1 MSNGVDPELLAEF
14 MVEVRQHLTAIEQ
27 HLGAAEVAD
36 MSEADID
43 VVFRAFHSIKAL
55 ARVIAAKGI
64 EDLVHE
70 AESLLSPVRA
80 GARPFD
86 ETVQQVLIATAD
98 ALQDALRAPFS
109 WLAPAS
115 LIEELRSATI
125 AVEPDAGAAITV
137 LSGGEPWRFIGED
150 IDLLRGFAEL
160 LAEVLPEAAQAIVDG
175 DEDAFHEA
183 AGMVAYASA
192 RLGLDRM
199 EGTANA
205 LLAPSEAQR
214 FAALADLLRQAERFG
229 GLIGADCGVAA
240 ACTMLRG
247 PLRKALAQRID
258 DALAAAPEERTRLA
272 HGCAALY
279 RALSLAGGLDRLID
293 DIVDTPPWA
302 DDAARH
308 DRLLQNALAA
318 IKRAPGLAA
327 APATEADDALA
338 ELSDAV
344 RGPFA
349 IEDESEAHL
358 RRLGLDTTLLSPGPP
373 RRRARLSSLLDGSG
387 ATVKMA
393 TIELPDADT
402 LPRLAQL
409 DPLLGQTSTRQAPT
423 RQGPLLALLFLDAEE
438 PEALAARLRD
448 AGCAVIGEVRRID
461 PGGAEGEFAVSAKA
475 AGRSEAADETQV
487 RVPVEVLDKLFG
499 RIGEFFSIASRL
511 NVLAV
516 ESDVPD
522 ALRRLSDIAVTR
534 APELRAD
541 IDRLVRQHRDFC
553 SVEVDIGRI
562 ISLIHESTLGL
573 RVIPLDALAG
583 RFPRMVR
590 EAARSLDKQV
600 RFVAETGGIRID
612 KGMSDMLADP
622 LMHILRNAI
631 DHGLEPEAERLAR
644 GKPRVATLRLL
655 ASQQVE
661 RIVVEI
667 SDDGRGIDIARVRQR
682 AVASRLASAE
692 DVRRISD
699 DEAVRFIFMPG
710 FSTAAEVNDVSGRGV
725 GLDVALVNVTKLG
738 GKIDV
743 LTEAGQGTTFRLDMP
758 LSAAIQPMLL
768 ADTGVQ
774 PVGFPEAMVSEALIF
789 PTSGLQ
795 YVNGQR
801 SILLRDRFL
810 PVFRLTD
817 LLRLPRPAEEP
828 RADQPIVLCEW
839 SGQRMG
845 IEVHRILRR
854 GEMLIRETHP
864 RVAALPG
871 IGGITTMGFDRIVL
885 VLDPEKIFELARNA
899 SAFGLRVPPARL
911 AREQA
916 RGETA

>member
-1 MSNGVDPELLAEF
+1 MSNGIDPELLSEF
-14 MVEVRQHLTAIEQ
+14 AVEVRQHLLAIEQ
-27 HLGAAEVAD
+27 HLGAADVAD
-36 MSEADID
+36 LSEADID
-43 VVFRAFHSIKAL
+43 VVFRAFHSTKAL
-55 ARVIAAKGI
+55 ARVIAAKGV

-80 GARPFD
+80 GARPLD
-86 ETVQQVLIATAD
+86 ETVQQVLIAAAD
-98 ALQDALRAPFS
+98 ALEDALRAPFS
-109 WLAPAS
+109 WTAPPS
-115 LIEELRSATI
+115 LIEELRSAAV
-125 AVEPDAGAAITV
+125 AVEREGGAALTV

-150 IDLLRGFAEL
+150 ADLLRGFAEL
-160 LAEVLPEAAQAIVDG
+160 LAEVLPEAAQAII
-175 DEDAFHEA
+175 DAEQDVLHEA
-183 AGMVAYASA
+183 ADMVGYACA
-192 RLGLDRM
+192 QLGLDRM
-199 EGTANA
+199 ERTAHG
-205 LLAPSEAQR
+205 LLATPDAQR
-214 FAALADLLRQAERFG
+214 LTAFAEMLQLAERFG
-229 GLIGADCGVAA
+229 VLLGVDCGVAA
-240 ACTMLRG
+240 TAATLRE
-247 PLRKALAQRID
+247 PLRKALSQRVD
-258 DALAAAPEERTRLA
+258 DALAAPAAERMTLA
-272 HGCAALY
+272 RGCAALY
-279 RALSLAGGLDRLID
+279 RALSLAGGIDRMID
-293 DIVDTPPWA
+293 DISDAPPSG
-302 DDAARH
+302 DDASLR

-318 IKRAPGLAA
+318 IKRALDPAA
-327 APATEADDALA
+327 GADDAA
-338 ELSDAV
+338 AGLSDAI
-344 RGPFA
+344 RAPFA
-349 IEDESEAHL
+349 PGDEIEAHL
-358 RRLGLDTTLLSPGPP
+358 RRLGLDTTLLCPGSP
-373 RRRARLSSLLDGSG
+373 RRQARLASLLDGSG
-387 ATVKMA
+387 ATIKMA
-393 TIELPDADT
+393 TVELPDAEAMA
-402 LPRLAQL
+402 RLAQV
-409 DPLLGQTSTRQAPT
+409 DPLLGQASTRHGRPA
-423 RQGPLLALLFLDAEE
+423 LALLFLDAEG
-438 PEALAARLRD
+438 PEALAQRLRETGY
-448 AGCAVIGEVRRID
+448 AIIGEVRRID
-461 PGGAEGEFAVSAKA
+461 PGGAEGEFAVSPKA

-522 ALRRLSDIAVTR
+522 ALRRLADIAVTR

-573 RVIPLDALAG
+573 RVIPLDTLAG

-590 EAARSLDKQV
+590 ETARSLDKQV

-622 LMHILRNAI
+622 LTHILRNAI
-631 DHGLEPEAERLAR
+631 DHGIEHEADRLAQ
-644 GKPRVATLRLL
+644 GKPRVATLRLV
-655 ASQQVE
+655 AHQQVE

-667 SDDGRGIDIARVRQR
+667 SDDGRGIDIERVKQR
-682 AVASRLASAE
+682 AVASRLASEA
-692 DVRRISD
+692 DIRRISD
-699 DEAVRFIFMPG
+699 DEAVRFIFTPG
-710 FSTAAEVNDVSGRGV
+710 FSTAADVNDVSGRGV

-743 LTEAGQGTTFRLDMP
+743 LTESGQGTTFRLDMP

-768 ADTGVQ
+768 ADTGIQ

-899 SAFGLRVPPARL
+899 SVFGLRVPAARL
-911 AREQA
+911 IREQA
-916 RGETA
+916 QGGAA

>member
-1 MSNGVDPELLAEF
+1 VSDVDNDLLSQF
-14 MVEVRQHLTAIEQ
+14 TVEIRQHLVAIEQ
-27 HLGAAEVAD
+27 HLGAADVAD
-36 MSEADID
+36 ITDTDVD

-64 EDLVHE
+64 EELVHE

-80 GARPFD
+80 GDRLLDAS
-86 ETVQQVLIATAD
+86 VQQALIGAAD
-98 ALQDALRAPFS
+98 ALEDGLRAPLS
-109 WLAPAS
+109 WPAPPS
-115 LIEELRSATI
+115 LIEELQHAATP
-125 AVEPDAGAAITV
+125 VEGDGTTSLPT

-150 IDLLRGFAEL
+150 VDLLRGFAEL
-160 LAEVLPEAAQAIVDG
+160 LAEILPEAAHAIVDG
-175 DEDAFHEA
+175 DEDAFREA
-183 AGMVAYASA
+183 AGMVTYASA
-192 RLGLDRM
+192 RLALDRM
-199 EGTANA
+199 EAVA
-205 LLAPSEAQR
+205 RDAEASSDMPRLIAFARLAQ
-214 FAALADLLRQAERFG
+214 QAERFG
-229 GLIGADCGVAA
+229 LLLGADCGAA
-240 ACTMLRG
+240 AAIAMLRE
-247 PLRKALAQRID
+247 PSRKALMHRID
-258 DALAAAPEERTRLA
+258 EALAAQPSRRPALA
-272 HGCAALY
+272 QDAAVLC
-279 RALSLAGGLDRLID
+279 RAVALIGGLDRMLD
-293 DIVDTPPWA
+293 DIVDTMPGA
-302 DDAARH
+302 HDSAVHDD
-308 DRLLQNALAA
+308 LLRRALAA
-318 IKRAPGLAA
+318 VKRALDPVSAA
-327 APATEADDALA
+327 NDVVADLSEAIRAPFAADD
-338 ELSDAV
+338 EV
-344 RGPFA
+344 
-349 IEDESEAHL
+349 EAHL
-358 RRLGLDTTLLSPGPP
+358 RRLGLDTTLLCPAPP
-373 RRRARLSSLLDGSG
+373 RRRKRMASLLDGSG
-387 ATVKMA
+387 ATIKMA
-393 TIELPDADT
+393 TVEHPDAET
-402 LPRLAQL
+402 MSRLAQF
-409 DPLLGQTSTRQAPT
+409 DPLLGQAATRLGRPT
-423 RQGPLLALLFLDAEE
+423 LALLFLNEDE
-438 PEALAARLRD
+438 PGALAEKLRD
-448 AGCAVIGEVRRID
+448 AGCIILGDIRRLD
-461 PGGAEGEFAVSAKA
+461 PGGAEGEFAVSAKV
-475 AGRSEAADETQV
+475 AGRSEVSDETQV

-541 IDRLVRQHRDFC
+541 VDRLVRQHRDFC

-573 RVIPLDALAG
+573 RVIPLDTLAG

-612 KGMSDMLADP
+612 KGMSDMLVDP
-622 LMHILRNAI
+622 LTHMLRNAI
-631 DHGLEPEAERLAR
+631 DHGIEAEAERLAS
-644 GKPRVATLRLL
+644 GKPRMATLRLQ
-655 ASQQVE
+655 AHQQVE
-661 RIVVEI
+661 RIVIEI
-667 SDDGRGIDIARVRQR
+667 SDDGRGIDIERVKQR
-682 AVASRLASAE
+682 AVASRLASSE
-692 DVRRISD
+692 EVRQMND
-699 DEAVRFIFMPG
+699 DEVVRFIFTPG
-710 FSTAAEVNDVSGRGV
+710 FSTAAAISDVSGRGV

-885 VLDPEKIFELARNA
+885 VLDPEKLFELARNA
-899 SAFGLRVPPARL
+899 SVFGLRVPPARL
-911 AREQA
+911 MREQA
-916 RGETA
+916 QGGAA

>member
-1 MSNGVDPELLAEF
+1 
-14 MVEVRQHLTAIEQ
+14 
-27 HLGAAEVAD
+27 
-36 MSEADID
+36 
-43 VVFRAFHSIKAL
+43 
-55 ARVIAAKGI
+55 
-64 EDLVHE
+64 
-70 AESLLSPVRA
+70 
-80 GARPFD
+80 
-86 ETVQQVLIATAD
+86 
-98 ALQDALRAPFS
+98 
-109 WLAPAS
+109 
-115 LIEELRSATI
+115 
-125 AVEPDAGAAITV
+125 
-137 LSGGEPWRFIGED
+137 
-150 IDLLRGFAEL
+150 
-160 LAEVLPEAAQAIVDG
+160 
-175 DEDAFHEA
+175 
-183 AGMVAYASA
+183 
-192 RLGLDRM
+192 
-199 EGTANA
+199 
-205 LLAPSEAQR
+205 
-214 FAALADLLRQAERFG
+214 
-229 GLIGADCGVAA
+229 
-240 ACTMLRG
+240 
-247 PLRKALAQRID
+247 
-258 DALAAAPEERTRLA
+258 
-272 HGCAALY
+272 
-279 RALSLAGGLDRLID
+279 
-293 DIVDTPPWA
+293 
-302 DDAARH
+302 
-308 DRLLQNALAA
+308 
-318 IKRAPGLAA
+318 
-327 APATEADDALA
+327 
-338 ELSDAV
+338 
-344 RGPFA
+344 
-349 IEDESEAHL
+349 
-358 RRLGLDTTLLSPGPP
+358 
-373 RRRARLSSLLDGSG
+373 
-387 ATVKMA
+387 MA
-393 TIELPDADT
+393 TIELPDADI
-402 LPRLAQL
+402 LARLAQL
-409 DPLLGQTSTRQAPT
+409 DPLLGQTSTRQVST
-423 RQGPLLALLFLDAEE
+423 RQGPPLLALLFLDAEE

-522 ALRRLSDIAVTR
+522 ALRRLSDVAVTR

-541 IDRLVRQHRDFC
+541 IERLVRQHRDFC

-573 RVIPLDALAG
+573 RVIPLDTLAG

-600 RFVAETGGIRID
+600 RFIAETGGIRID

-622 LMHILRNAI
+622 WMHILRNAI
-631 DHGLEPEAERLAR
+631 DHGIEPEAERLAQ
-644 GKPRVATLRLL
+644 GKPRVATLRLV

-667 SDDGRGIDIARVRQR
+667 SDDGRGIDIARVKQR
-682 AVASRLASAE
+682 AVASRLASEE

-743 LTEAGQGTTFRLDMP
+743 LTEAGRGTTFRLDMP

-916 RGETA
+916 RGETT

>member
-1 MSNGVDPELLAEF
+1 MSTGVDPELLSEF
-14 MVEVRQHLTAIEQ
+14 TVEVRQHLAAIEQ
-27 HLGAAEVAD
+27 YLGATDLAE
-36 MSEADID
+36 MSESDID
-43 VVFRAFHSIKAL
+43 VVFRAFHSTKAL

-80 GARPFD
+80 GARPLD
-86 ETVQQVLIATAD
+86 ETVQQALIAAAD
-98 ALQDALRAPFS
+98 ALEDALREPLSWSAPPPLIEQLRGAVVAVELDDS
-109 WLAPAS
+109 AALAP
-115 LIEELRSATI
+115 
-125 AVEPDAGAAITV
+125 
-137 LSGGEPWRFIGED
+137 LSGGEPWRFLGED
-150 IDLLRGFAEL
+150 VDLLRGFAEL
-160 LAEVLPEAAQAIVDG
+160 LAEALPEAAQAIIDG
-175 DEDAFHEA
+175 QEDTFGEA
-183 AGMVAYASA
+183 ADMIAYACA

-199 EGTANA
+199 ETVARDLMATSDARRVSAFAELLQQAGRFGLLLGEDCGTA
-205 LLAPSEAQR
+205 
-214 FAALADLLRQAERFG
+214 AAGATLR
-229 GLIGADCGVAA
+229 V
-240 ACTMLRG
+240 T
-247 PLRKALAQRID
+247 LRKALAQCVD
-258 DALAAAPEERTRLA
+258 AALAVAPPERVALA
-272 HGCAALY
+272 RSCAALC
-279 RALSLAGGLDRLID
+279 RVMSLPGGLDRLID
-293 DIVDTPPWA
+293 DLVDTPPLA
-302 DDAARH
+302 GDAAPH
-308 DRLLQNALAA
+308 DPLLQGALAA
-318 IKRAPGLAA
+318 IKRALDPTA
-327 APATEADDALA
+327 EADDAVA
-338 ELSDAV
+338 GLSDAV
-344 RGPFA
+344 REPFA
-349 IEDESEAHL
+349 IDDEIEAHL
-358 RRLGLDTTLLSPGPP
+358 RRLGLDSTLLCPGSP
-373 RRRARLSSLLDGSG
+373 RRQARLACLIDGSG
-387 ATVKMA
+387 ATIKMA
-393 TIELPDADT
+393 AVELPDADAMV
-402 LPRLAQL
+402 RLAQF
-409 DPLLGQTSTRQAPT
+409 DPLLGQASTRHGRPA
-423 RQGPLLALLFLDAEE
+423 LALLFLDAEE
-438 PEALAARLRD
+438 PQALTEQLRD
-448 AGCAVIGEVRRID
+448 AGCTVIGEVRRID
-461 PGGAEGEFAVSAKA
+461 PGGSEGEFAVSAKA

-573 RVIPLDALAG
+573 RVIPLDTLAG

-612 KGMSDMLADP
+612 KGMSDMLVDP
-622 LMHILRNAI
+622 LTHMLRNAI
-631 DHGLEPEAERLAR
+631 DHGIEHEAERLAR
-644 GKPRVATLRLL
+644 GKPRVATLRLV
-655 ASQQVE
+655 AHQQVE

-667 SDDGRGIDIARVRQR
+667 GDDGRGIDIERVKQR

-699 DEAVRFIFMPG
+699 DEAVRFIFTPG
-710 FSTAAEVNDVSGRGV
+710 FSTATEVSDVSGRGV

-743 LTEAGQGTTFRLDMP
+743 VTEAGQGTTFRLDMP

-768 ADTGVQ
+768 ADTGIQ

-911 AREQA
+911 MREQA
-916 RGETA
+916 RGGAA

>member
-1 MSNGVDPELLAEF
+1 MNNGNGNGIDPELLSQF
-14 MVEVRQHLTAIEQ
+14 TVEVRQHLTAIEQ
-27 HLGAAEVAD
+27 HLSGGDVAD
-36 MSEADID
+36 MTEANID

-64 EDLVHE
+64 EELVHE
-70 AESLLSPVRA
+70 AENLLSPVRA
-80 GARPFD
+80 GDHPFD
-86 ETVQQVLIATAD
+86 VSVQQALIAAAD
-98 ALQDALRAPFS
+98 ALDDALGAPLS
-109 WLAPAS
+109 WPAPAS
-115 LIEELRSATI
+115 LIDELRRA
-125 AVEPDAGAAITV
+125 AVVVARDGGAAPAAP
-137 LSGGEPWRFIGED
+137 SGHEPWRFIGED
-150 IDLLRGFAEL
+150 VDLLRGFAEL
-160 LAEVLPEAAQAIVDG
+160 LAEVLPEAAQALIDS
-175 DEDAFHEA
+175 DEDAFSEA
-183 AGMVAYASA
+183 AGLVAYACA
-192 RLGLDRM
+192 RLGFDRM
-199 EGTANA
+199 EDVARELVTASDTERLVA
-205 LLAPSEAQR
+205 FATLAQ
-214 FAALADLLRQAERFG
+214 QAERFG
-229 GLIGADCGVAA
+229 LLLGADCGVAA
-240 ACTMLRG
+240 ASSALRQ
-247 PLRKALAQRID
+247 PLRKALELHVGA
-258 DALAAAPEERTRLA
+258 ALAAPAERRPALSRN
-272 HGCAALY
+272 CAALC
-279 RALSLAGGLDRLID
+279 RILSLAGGLDKIID
-293 DIVDTPPWA
+293 DLA
-302 DDAARH
+302 DPSPSADNSDGR
-308 DRLLQNALAA
+308 DDLLLSALAA
-318 IKRAPGLAA
+318 LKKTLD
-327 APATEADDALA
+327 PATEAADTFVG
-338 ELSDAV
+338 LSDAI
-344 RGPFA
+344 RAPFA
-349 IEDESEAHL
+349 TDDEIEAHL
-358 RRLGLDTTLLSPGPP
+358 RRLVLDPALLCPAPP
-373 RRRARLSSLLDGSG
+373 RRRARLASLVDGSG
-387 ATVKMA
+387 ATIKIGTVD
-393 TIELPDADT
+393 LPDAT
-402 LPRLAQL
+402 TMAQLAQL
-409 DPLLGQTSTRQAPT
+409 DPLLGQASTRQGRPA
-423 RQGPLLALLFLDAEE
+423 LVLLFLDDRE
-438 PEALAARLRD
+438 PEALAEKLRE
-448 AGCAVIGEVRRID
+448 AGCVPIGEFRRID
-461 PGGAEGEFAVSAKA
+461 PGGGESEFAISQKA
-475 AGRSEAADETQV
+475 PGRSEAVDETQV

-573 RVIPLDALAG
+573 RVIPLDTLAG
-583 RFPRMVR
+583 RFPRLVR
-590 EAARSLDKQV
+590 ESARSLDKQV
-600 RFVAETGGIRID
+600 RFVADTGGIRID

-622 LMHILRNAI
+622 LTHMLRNAI
-631 DHGLEPEAERLAR
+631 DHGIEHEQERLAR
-644 GKPRVATLRLL
+644 GKPRVATLRLV
-655 ASQQVE
+655 AHQQVE

-667 SDDGRGIDIARVRQR
+667 SDDGRGIDIERVKQR
-682 AVASRLASAE
+682 VVASRLASDE
-692 DVRRISD
+692 DVRRMSD
-699 DEAVRFIFMPG
+699 DEAVRFIFTPG
-710 FSTAAEVNDVSGRGV
+710 FSTAAEVSDVSGRGV

-743 LTEAGQGTTFRLDMP
+743 FTQAGQGTTFRLDMP

-845 IEVHRILRR
+845 IEVHRIMRR

-885 VLDPEKIFELARNA
+885 VVDPEKLFELARNA
-899 SAFGLRVPPARL
+899 SVFGLRVPPARL
-911 AREQA
+911 MHEQA
-916 RGETA
+916 QGGAA